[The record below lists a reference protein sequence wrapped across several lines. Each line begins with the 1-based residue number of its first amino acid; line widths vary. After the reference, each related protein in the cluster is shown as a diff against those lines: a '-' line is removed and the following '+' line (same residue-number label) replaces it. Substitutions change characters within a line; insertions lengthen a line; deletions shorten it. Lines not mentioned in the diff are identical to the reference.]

1 MEYLTNIMQLAG
13 GIILSVGYIPQI
25 ARIIKTKSVDDFS
38 FQYLFYMVLGIGLME
53 VYAVYNAVRG
63 QAVMF
68 LVTNTISLLTSG
80 IMFLLY
86 LYYRRK

>member
-1 MEYLTNIMQLAG
+1 MQLAG

-53 VYAVYNAVRG
+53 VYAVYNALQG
-63 QAVMF
+63 SAIMF
-68 LVTNTISLLTSG
+68 LVTNTLSLLTSST
-80 IMFLLY
+80 MLVLY
-86 LYYRRK
+86 FIYRKK

>member
-1 MEYLTNIMQLAG
+1 MGYLTNIMQLAG

-53 VYAVYNAVRG
+53 VYAVYNALQG
-63 QAVMF
+63 SAIMF
-68 LVTNTISLLTSG
+68 LVTNTLSLLTSST
-80 IMFLLY
+80 MLVLY
-86 LYYRRK
+86 FIYRKK